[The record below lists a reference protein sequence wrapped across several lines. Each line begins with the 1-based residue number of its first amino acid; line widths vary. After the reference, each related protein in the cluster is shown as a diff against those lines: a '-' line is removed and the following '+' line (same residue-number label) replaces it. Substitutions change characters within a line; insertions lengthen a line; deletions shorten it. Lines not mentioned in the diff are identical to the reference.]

1 MIGDLAVGVVFFS
14 FGFDRSRSMSVFWM
28 MYELIY
34 VLCEVAIVSQLS
46 LSHSCSLHGIV

>member
-1 MIGDLAVGVVFFS
+1 MCG
-14 FGFDRSRSMSVFWM
+14 FWM

-46 LSHSCSLHGIV
+46 RYPILVHYMGLCEDDPSCDKTTMRLCL

>member
-1 MIGDLAVGVVFFS
+1 MCG
-14 FGFDRSRSMSVFWM
+14 FWM

-46 LSHSCSLHGIV
+46 LSHFCSRLNNASDSIKQGAPKSGMALITNL